1 MAEEE
6 QGEPVQE
13 HEPPPMPSNN
23 VSAHCGH
30 KTPGGGRV
38 DSEWGAP
45 PGGQR
50 RWGGGVG
57 VGLSYRV
64 KRSRGVGWSLRPGPC
79 WGQQSP
85 GHDTWERRSGGHAG
99 EEGQRPRGMA
109 GSLLASRE
117 GRERSGG
124 HAGEEGR
131 GRPRRTAGSLLA
143 RRGGRAEA
151 GPPISAQT
159 AGFRQGSWVAVRVE
173 AGR

>member
-1 MAEEE
+1 MSRYKNMNPL
-6 QGEPVQE
+6 QC
-13 HEPPPMPSNN
+13 PPTMCLPT
-23 VSAHCGH
+23 ADT
-30 KTPGGGRV
+30 KLRAGGGWTV
-38 DSEWGAP
+38 SGAHP
-45 PGGQR
+45 QEGRGDG
-50 RWGGGVG
+50 GGGVG